1 MITMPLRPIDAIFIN
16 PKKRQYVVYY
26 RGELWQLP
34 RMKIDASAWQR
45 RQPYL
50 NATNEL
56 YLSRKQAISDPTLA
70 SHLRTLHLPDALRG
84 ASLPRFEAWWRV
96 HGFTWLKAHLDEG
109 ISPLAAHRETLPESQ
124 QTRSTPAIN
133 QQKSNR
139 SMAQA
144 LIKSDS
150 NDKQESTD
158 VFSGMLATLADEVR
172 HHYDQERLC

>member
-1 MITMPLRPIDAIFIN
+1 MITMPLRPIDAIFIH

-34 RMKIDASAWQR
+34 RMKIDACAWQR

-56 YLSRKQAISDPTLA
+56 YLSRKQAICDPTLA
-70 SHLRTLHLPDALRG
+70 QHLRTLHLPDALRG
-84 ASLPRFEAWWRV
+84 SSLPRFEAWWRV

-109 ISPLAAHRETLPESQ
+109 ISPLAAHHETLPMPQ
-124 QTRSTPAIN
+124 QTRSTPAIT
-133 QQKSNR
+133 QQKSNHPTLK
-139 SMAQA
+139 A

-150 NDKQESTD
+150 NNQQESTD

-172 HHYDQERLC
+172 HHYDQDCL